1 MHIEIKDI
9 IVIRDRLKLIG
20 VIALWLLFSQACTT
34 VDIQRAPTTL
44 DPQARWVLL
53 PIVNFTQTP
62 QAGLR
67 AEAIVESLVRSRGVW
82 DLQRY
87 PSKLNSESLFEP
99 AERNAVEKA
108 MQWAQKLEVDYAITG
123 TVDEW
128 RYKVGVDGEPAV
140 GFSLQLIEV
149 RTGRVVWSAVGS
161 KTGWSREALSAV
173 AQKLLRQ
180 LTGPLA
186 VVQSAKP
193 VAKKKQE
200 KSGSTKSAAQ
210 AESTEPNPVKKPVGT
225 PTSKSVAEQAPA
237 PSRYRPRV
245 RLAPE
250 PEQPQTSDSGSGLKK
265 VPTRKKLPFP
275 HRTPRPVKSGG

>member
-1 MHIEIKDI
+1 MVRE
-9 IVIRDRLKLIG
+9 RLKLIG
-20 VIALWLLFSQACTT
+20 AIALWLLFSHGCTT
-34 VDIQRAPTTL
+34 VDIQRAPTSL

-53 PIVNFTQTP
+53 PIVNYTQTP

-67 AEAIVESLVRSRGVW
+67 AEAIVEGLVRSRGIW
-82 DLQRY
+82 DLKRY

-108 MQWAQKLEVDYAITG
+108 MQWAQNLEVDYALTG

-140 GFSLQLIEV
+140 GFSLQLIEM

-180 LTGPLA
+180 LTKPLA
-186 VVQSAKP
+186 VKRSATPVADQKKNNEAKP
-193 VAKKKQE
+193 AAKARLKPTESVKD
-200 KSGSTKSAAQ
+200 SAAQ
-210 AESTEPNPVKKPVGT
+210 SE
-225 PTSKSVAEQAPA
+225 SKSVAEHAPA
-237 PSRYRPRV
+237 PNRYRPRGPF
-245 RLAPE
+245 APGNNAS
-250 PEQPQTSDSGSGLKK
+250 QPRAAGTDALKAP
-265 VPTRKKLPFP
+265 VRKKLPFP
-275 HRTPRPVKSGG
+275 HRTPRPAQPGG